1 LHLFTFPLMGMD
13 KHKVIIYILGFH
25 FKVKR
30 GLEMIHPDD
39 GMKQPHHFSLSKILR
54 SLKVTNLLDPHDG
67 IL

>member
-1 LHLFTFPLMGMD
+1 
-13 KHKVIIYILGFH
+13 
-25 FKVKR
+25 VKR